1 MMQVVKNA
9 AAKFMLWRVLLCTA
23 ILAGMTVG
31 AFAQNHDVETG
42 VTSNPQWKT
51 SRPRL
56 FFTAERIN
64 RLRERVAEDG
74 VFKEASDKII
84 EQADRLLDA
93 KLVSKEYAEGG
104 GGQHGNYGRPSGQ
117 ISDMGPMLG
126 FAYQMTGDKRYAEK
140 LRDALIHYSGLSR
153 WAGDAHH
160 DPPWHSELNT
170 ARFCYGYAVGYD
182 SIYDFLLE
190 DDRKTIAESMVRLG
204 ILPTLDDWVLGEKRI
219 HALDS
224 MGHNWWS
231 VCVSMAGLAS
241 LSLVGDHPQAEAWAQ
256 RVSDVFPEWFYYQGN
271 ILQNKPANF
280 DSKGAFYE
288 SVSYANYALSEY
300 LLFRLAYSN
309 VFGKSALPDIP
320 LLETAGDFFVH
331 SCYPASDSVMSLN
344 FGDSSLRTTGA
355 RTMRLLLANGYDKPQ
370 YHWYLTRT
378 DRGLS
383 DPVGLLYDKLQP
395 RQAVDYDFTESML
408 YPDIG
413 WAVLR
418 SSWQDNATMLAI
430 KSGFA
435 WNHAHPDAGSF
446 MLFHHG
452 VPLIIDS
459 GNCSYSR
466 REYTSYYRH
475 SKAHNVILTDGYAQN
490 PEDCGNND
498 RGTVTPG
505 SIPRLMD
512 AAGLKYVFADATGAT
527 SWKFSRNYRH
537 FLWLGDVILI
547 FDDVRTHEKGRMEWL
562 LHYQDKADKQG
573 ERILL
578 SNGDARALV
587 WPLFPE
593 GMQVVEK
600 KGLEDHRP
608 DNEVTYLAFTPEQPV
623 RDAKFITAVFP
634 LEPGSEKPAVQ
645 VERLN
650 ANEAIGV
657 RLSDGK
663 MLTDVYLNLWA
674 DGRKMH
680 RNSCNVIDGWDTDA
694 YIFAVT
700 RPKDADEND
709 PDSAV
714 RYFIACGSYLRKNG
728 KVVLDSLSKVDAVF
742 VPGRQTQVWLEGQP
756 VTNVFL
762 RAAAKPDTVV
772 LNGRNAKVL
781 YDETAQTIHLGTNL
795 PK

>member
-1 MMQVVKNA
+1 MTRVMNNA
-9 AAKFMLWRVLLCTA
+9 AAKFRLCRVLLFAA
-23 ILAGMTVG
+23 ILAGL
-31 AFAQNHDVETG
+31 AAEALAQNHDVEAGTP
-42 VTSNPQWKT
+42 TTPQWKM

-56 FFTAERIN
+56 FFTAERIM

-74 VFKEASDKII
+74 IFKEASDKLL
-84 EQADRLLDA
+84 ERADRLLDA
-93 KLVSKEYAEGG
+93 RLVSKESAEGG
-104 GGQHGNYGRPSGQ
+104 SGQHGNYGRPSGQ
-117 ISDMGPMLG
+117 ISDMGPTLG
-126 FAYQMTGDKRYAEK
+126 LAYQMTGEKRYAEK
-140 LRDALIHYSGLSR
+140 LRDALIHYGGLSR
-153 WAGDAHH
+153 WAGDANHE
-160 DPPWHSELNT
+160 PPWHSELNT

-182 SIYDFLLE
+182 SIYDFLS
-190 DDRKTIAESMVRLG
+190 DDERKTVAEAMVRLG
-204 ILPTLDDWVLGEKRI
+204 ILPTLDDWVPGEKRI

-231 VCVSMAGLAS
+231 VCVSMAGLAA
-241 LSLVGDHPQAEAWAQ
+241 LSLVGDQPQAEAWAH

-280 DSKGAFYE
+280 DTEGAFYE
-288 SVSYANYALSEY
+288 SVSYADYALSEY

-309 VFGKSALPDIP
+309 VFGKSAAPDIP
-320 LLETAGDFFVH
+320 LLDDAGDFFIH
-331 SCYPASDSVMSLN
+331 SCYPASDSIMSVN
-344 FGDSSLRTTGA
+344 FGDSSLRATGA
-355 RTMRLLLANGYDKPQ
+355 RTIRLLLANDYGKPQ

-378 DRGLS
+378 DRGLN
-383 DPVGLLYDKLQP
+383 DPVGLLYDNLQP
-395 RQAVDYDFTESML
+395 GEIVPKDFAESML

-418 SSWQDNATMLAI
+418 SSWRDNATMLAV

-446 MLFHHG
+446 ILFHKG

-475 SKAHNVILTDGYAQN
+475 SKAHNVILTDGNAQN
-490 PEDCGNND
+490 PEDCGNGD
-498 RGTVTPG
+498 RGTVTSG
-505 SIPRLMD
+505 RIPRMMD
-512 AAGLKYVFADATGAT
+512 AGGLKYVFADATGAT

-547 FDDVRTHEKGRMEWL
+547 FDDVRTHEKGRLEWL
-562 LHYQDKADKQG
+562 LHYQDKAEKQG

-578 SNGDARALV
+578 SNGDNRALV

-608 DNEVTYLAFTPEQPV
+608 DNEVTYLAFTPEQPA

-634 LEPGSEKPAVQ
+634 LEPGSEEPAVQ
-645 VERLN
+645 VERLK

-663 MLTDVYLNLWA
+663 MLTDVYLNLRA

-694 YIFAVT
+694 YIFSVT
-700 RPKDADEND
+700 RPKDADGND
-709 PDSAV
+709 PDSVV
-714 RYFIACGSYLRKNG
+714 RYFVACGSYLRKNG
-728 KVVLDSLSKVDAVF
+728 KVVLDSLSKVDTVF
-742 VPGRQTQVWLEGQP
+742 VPGRQTQVQLEGQP
-756 VTNVFL
+756 LTNVFL
-762 RAAAKPDTVV
+762 RAAAKPDKVV
-772 LNGRNAKVL
+772 LNGRSVKVL
-781 YDETAQTIHLGTNL
+781 YDETARAVHLGKNL
-795 PK
+795 TK